1 MANAARRPTR
11 IRIAGLTSAEAMLN
25 TGSPLSSYQ
34 GMTAPPDQKL
44 AQCGNYTGF
53 SIVAAELDLR

>member
-1 MANAARRPTR
+1 
-11 IRIAGLTSAEAMLN
+11 MLN